1 MTRARLSSQQ
11 VSAYR
16 EDGYLLVKEPVLPLS
31 LFEKLKALAAEKY
44 AEWERKRDG
53 VAPSL
58 IDCPHWSDTRFFEFL
73 FADDVL
79 DLAEPLVGP
88 DIAIF
93 ACHLLQKP
101 PQVGKRVAWHEDSA
115 YWNGRLVPMEVASI
129 TISMER
135 STKENGCLRVL
146 PGTHRHGYS
155 DYLPVADASRHIFPS
170 EVRTDQMDELRA
182 VSLELEPNEGS
193 FHDGRIIH
201 GSEPN
206 NGTLGRSAFTIR
218 YFSAA
223 VKFIPEKNPNFQI
236 YLARGQDR
244 AGNPY
249 SDPTKTYPPAGVI
262 A

>member
-1 MTRARLSSQQ
+1 MGPKLSAAQ

-16 EDGYLLVKEPVLPLS
+16 EDGYLIIKEPVLPLPV
-31 LFEKLKALAAEKY
+31 FKKLKALSAEKF
-44 AEWERKRDG
+44 AERTEGRDA

-58 IDCPHWSDTRFFEFL
+58 IDCPHWNDTRLFEFL
-73 FADDVL
+73 FAEEIL
-79 DLAEPLVGP
+79 DLVESLIGP

-101 PQVGKRVAWHEDSA
+101 PQVGKRVPWHEDSA
-115 YWNGRLVPMEVASI
+115 YWNGRLEPIEVASI
-129 TISMER
+129 TISLER
-135 STKENGCLRVL
+135 STTENGCLRVL

-155 DYLPVADASRHIFPS
+155 DYLPVSDPSAQIFS
-170 EVRTDQMDELRA
+170 IEVRADQMDELRA
-182 VSLELEPNEGS
+182 VSIELEPNQGS

-206 NGTLGRSAFTIR
+206 NGALGRSAFTVR
-218 YFSAA
+218 YFPTN
-223 VKFIPEKNPNFQI
+223 VKFVQEKNPNFQI
-236 YLARGQDR
+236 YLARGKDR